1 LHFLFVCKRTHDEN
15 TALPTFCGYEKVNGF
30 ITVSLC
36 RNTLT
41 LLTAWCAASL
51 SEAACRSSVL
61 THFVAALP
69 RFARHMLASLAACSS
84 LSLLAPTFHIHNSLQ
99 DKVLYQALSHF
110 FTTKKIS
117 LGKIVNPST
126 IFFFYLNFIVN
137 PLIFTVNSH
146 FFTVNPCIFCRF
158 YS

>member
-1 LHFLFVCKRTHDEN
+1 LRPSPRRGSDFLRSS
-15 TALPTFCGYEKVNGF
+15 P
-30 ITVSLC
+30 
-36 RNTLT
+36 
-41 LLTAWCAASL
+41 
-51 SEAACRSSVL
+51 CRSSVL

-69 RFARHMLASLAACSS
+69 RFARHTLASLGIRSLRSAYARFARHTLASLAACSS

-99 DKVLYQALSHF
+99 DKVLYQALSYF

-117 LGKIVNPST
+117 LGKIVNLST
-126 IFFFYLNFIVN
+126 IFYFYLNFIVN

-146 FFTVNPCIFCRF
+146 FFIVNPCIFCRF